1 MLLPCVVVSWLQR
14 EVEAKADNA
23 HKALKELVLS
33 TKEPIDVPALL
44 RVCRLQGRGV
54 GASLARTLR
63 RIPRTHH
70 CAMTVFHASP
80 DIAGAHQQS
89 AGGITS
95 QRNSLGAHSV
105 TQRPLPVDGARGDDF
120 AHFVAQP
127 SLTGAAPP
135 PRARPPGYGPQRHAA
150 ERKHPRLITC
160 GLMKTSTSIMTTA
173 FLRLCLCAG
182 RWTVQ
187 QLDVLAAV
195 CLADSRRMRRRILTG
210 LVSVAAPA
218 GLYI

>member
-1 MLLPCVVVSWLQR
+1 MPPQTLQAPISSRQAELRLSGIHWVHILLHKDPSQLM
-14 EVEAKADNA
+14 EHVEMILPTLLHNLRSPVR
-23 HKALKELVLS
+23 HHHQELA
-33 TKEPIDVPALL
+33 P
-44 RVCRLQGRGV
+44 
-54 GASLARTLR
+54 
-63 RIPRTHH
+63 
-70 CAMTVFHASP
+70 P
-80 DIAGAHQQS
+80 DMV
-89 AGGITS
+89 
-95 QRNSLGAHSV
+95 RSV
-105 TQRPLPVDGARGDDF
+105 TRQNV
-120 AHFVAQP
+120 
-127 SLTGAAPP
+127 SI
-135 PRARPPGYGPQRHAA
+135 
-150 ERKHPRLITC
+150 HPRLITC